1 MKTDQEKFFIELKKL
16 KSKKYEF
23 ELRANEVDTAIDD
36 FMTYRQEIDFL
47 VKNKLPD
54 LQAVVYDMG
63 DTLDS
68 AISGLTTTIETFK
81 SVQEDYR
88 QKADELGLDVEIIPE
103 YGYIDTRIF
112 ESEQQLELAVRT
124 KDEIIAIN
132 SKIRI

>member
-1 MKTDQEKFFIELKKL
+1 MKPTTQKFLAELEKL
-16 KSKKYEF
+16 KSKKHEF
-23 ELRANEVDTAIDD
+23 ELRESEVDTAISD
-36 FMTYRQEIDFL
+36 FMTYRQEIDFII
-47 VKNKLPD
+47 KNKLPD
-54 LQAVVYDMG
+54 LQALVYDMG

-68 AISGLTTTIETFK
+68 AMSGLTTTIETFK

-132 SKIRI
+132 NAIRI